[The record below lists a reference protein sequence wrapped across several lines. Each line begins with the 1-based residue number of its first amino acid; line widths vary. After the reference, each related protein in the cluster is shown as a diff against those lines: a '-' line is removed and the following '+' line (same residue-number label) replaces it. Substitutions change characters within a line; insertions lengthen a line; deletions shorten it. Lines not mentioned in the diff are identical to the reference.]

1 MGNSA
6 SKTTRT
12 LGKGVKLNQQPS
24 NLSQSTINNL
34 KKQVTVDHLK
44 SKSSAESS
52 KEFGQ
57 KADSKHQVFTQR
69 PPDELEQ
76 MGDTEPGTDGTHYE
90 GNRLFEKAVSAGLV
104 KVQDS
109 AHKQSYNPN
118 HESLRVL
125 KNRVNVEKQYEGL
138 FIPKDAD
145 KPNVPERFLNEE
157 QKKNS
162 LHPEAMLKKTKKT
175 GVNSFGLFDSG
186 HLSDLIVDYKVWGEA
201 KFIEKAKE
209 IDANNDNI
217 VKLKEFI
224 DDGIINL
231 PTHKVTIRDFVD
243 PASKQM
249 KQKLVTVKD
258 DWVQT
263 IRGDMEKEKNS
274 KVDSKAASKTD
285 LEVFEQFK
293 MLENL
298 VSKSQISTKKVEGPL
313 EESELVMNR
322 RKKQLVKEVKKML

>member
-6 SKTTRT
+6 SKTTRI
-12 LGKGVKLNQQPS
+12 LDKGVKLNHQPS
-24 NLSQSTINNL
+24 TLGQGTINNL
-34 KKQVTVDHLK
+34 KKQVTADHLK
-44 SKSSAESS
+44 NKIDTRNSEASEK
-52 KEFGQ
+52 KE
-57 KADSKHQVFTQR
+57 SKHQVFTQR
-69 PPDELEQ
+69 PPSELEQ
-76 MGDTEPGTDGTHYE
+76 MGDSDSAANGTHYE

-109 AHKQSYNPN
+109 THKQSYNPN
-118 HESLRVL
+118 HESLQVL

-157 QKKNS
+157 QKKSS
-162 LHPEAMLKKTKKT
+162 LDPEAMLKKTKKT
-175 GVNSFGLFDSG
+175 GINSFGLFDSG
-186 HLSDLIVDYKVWGEA
+186 VLSDLIVDYKVFGEA
-201 KFIEKAKE
+201 KYIEKAKE
-209 IDANNDNI
+209 IDANDENI
-217 VKLKEFI
+217 VKLKKFI

-231 PTHKVTIRDFVD
+231 PTHKVTLKDFAD

-258 DWVQT
+258 DWVKT
-263 IRGDMEKEKNS
+263 IKEDIEKEKIN
-274 KVDSKAASKTD
+274 KLDSKSTTKTD

-298 VSKSQISTKKVEGPL
+298 VSKSQISTKKVDGPL

-322 RKKQLVKEVKKML
+322 RKKQVVKEVKKML